1 MTGLEAFIA
10 LRQRKSIRR
19 KCWCNNHLV
28 KVKQINDN
36 QYSMQILKED
46 YSLEDRIYKHA
57 NLFADLLKDLLE
69 DYDDWEVVE

>member
-19 KCWCNNHLV
+19 KCWHENHLI